1 MSDDELFNDTPETA
15 PSLPRGKSSLR
26 AEAINQ
32 LRKSPQY
39 KKLRNEFRA
48 ACARKR
54 WPDGAIGEPCWLCN
68 GTIDYQLK
76 HPHPY
81 AWTLDHA
88 VTVKENPDLILDPLN
103 FRAAHS
109 DCNLGRG
116 TDDPPIDLGVPS
128 EVW

>member
-1 MSDDELFNDTPETA
+1 MSGDVYQDTKESA
-15 PSLPRGKSSLR
+15 PSIPRGKTSLR
-26 AEAINQ
+26 AEQINQ
-32 LRKSPQY
+32 MRHSPQY

-48 ACARKR
+48 ACARQR
-54 WPDGAIGEPCWLCN
+54 HQDGSTGEPCWLCN

-81 AWTLDHA
+81 AFTLDHA
-88 VTVKENPDLILDPLN
+88 ITVKENPDMMMDPLN

>member
-1 MSDDELFNDTPETA
+1 MADDIYDDTQESA
-15 PSLPRGKSSLR
+15 PSLPRGKTAMR
-26 AEAINQ
+26 AEKINQ
-32 LRKSPQY
+32 LRHSPQY
-39 KKLRNEFRA
+39 KRLRNEFRN

-54 WPDGAIGEPCWLCN
+54 HADGTTGEPCWLCN

-81 AWTLDHA
+81 AFTLDHA
-88 VTVKENPDLILDPLN
+88 VTVKENPDMMLDPLN